1 MLAQVLKPY
10 RLSISNLNENLY
22 MLRMGTKQKKK
33 KIILHVRKSNKNIVN
48 KIKKLVRQAMG
59 FLQQTNEESKIFT

>member
-1 MLAQVLKPY
+1 
-10 RLSISNLNENLY
+10 